1 MLGDS
6 NTMQDNLARKLETP
20 APRVTRTRAASS
32 SLSAKSVFSFIS
44 FLVLCSA
51 LLMVVVLRYAT
62 INELEK
68 DILIAKSTFEELYSE
83 NTTAK
88 VQLQGSIDLNEI
100 ERKATQ
106 ELGMVSPNQNQIVN
120 IRVSVDNQAQV
131 LSGNPKNEPNESGES
146 FMSNILSYLH

>member
-1 MLGDS
+1 
-6 NTMQDNLARKLETP
+6 MQDNLARKLNSTTTRPTP
-20 APRVTRTRAASS
+20 SKQAKPSVKP
-32 SLSAKSVFSFIS
+32 AKSVLSFTA
-44 FLVLCSA
+44 FLVFCSA

-68 DILIAKSTFEELYSE
+68 DILTAKGTYEALYSE

-100 ERKATQ
+100 ERIASE
-106 ELGMVSPNQNQIVN
+106 ELGMVTPDQTQIVN
-120 IRVSVDNQAQV
+120 IRVSVDNHAQV
-131 LSGNPKNEPNESGES
+131 LSGNIQENSETESGES

>member
-1 MLGDS
+1 
-6 NTMQDNLARKLETP
+6 MQDNLARKLNTP
-20 APRVTRTRAASS
+20 TRTLPVRQSKQSTLAG
-32 SLSAKSVFSFIS
+32 KSVFSFVS
-44 FLVLCSA
+44 FLVICSA

-68 DILIAKSTFEELYSE
+68 DILIAKNTYETLYSE

-100 ERKATQ
+100 ERIASE
-106 ELGMVSPNQNQIVN
+106 ELGMVTPDQTQIVN
-120 IRVSVDNQAQV
+120 IRVSVDNHAQV
-131 LSGNPKNEPNESGES
+131 LSGKTNKNSETDSGES

>member
-1 MLGDS
+1 
-6 NTMQDNLARKLETP
+6 MQDNLARKIETP
-20 APRVTRTRAASS
+20 ASRVSAKRESNSS
-32 SLSAKSVFSFIS
+32 ISAKSVFGFVT
-44 FLVLCSA
+44 FLVFCSA
-51 LLMVVVLRYAT
+51 LLMVVVLRFAA
-62 INELEK
+62 ISELEK
-68 DILIAKSTFEELYSE
+68 EILIAKNTFEELYSE

-106 ELGMVSPNQNQIVN
+106 ELGMVSPDQNQIVN

-131 LSGNPKNEPNESGES
+131 LSGKPKSEPSESGES

>member
-1 MLGDS
+1 
-6 NTMQDNLARKLETP
+6 MQDNLARKLNTP
-20 APRVTRTRAASS
+20 APVRRVKAPVLTTKA
-32 SLSAKSVFSFIS
+32 VFSFVS
-44 FLVLCSA
+44 FLVFCSA

-68 DILIAKSTFEELYSE
+68 SILIAKGTYEELYSA

-100 ERKATQ
+100 EKIASE
-106 ELGMVSPNQNQIVN
+106 ELGMVTPDQNQIVN
-120 IRVSVDNQAQV
+120 IRVSVDNHAQV
-131 LSGNPKNEPNESGES
+131 LSGKTENNSESEPGES

>member
-1 MLGDS
+1 
-6 NTMQDNLARKLETP
+6 MQDNLARKLETP
-20 APRVTRTRAASS
+20 ARTIPAKRSQNKAI
-32 SLSAKSVFSFIS
+32 SAKSVFSFVT
-44 FLVLCSA
+44 FLVFCSA
-51 LLMVVVLRYAT
+51 LLMVVVLRFAT

-68 DILIAKSTFEELYSE
+68 EILIAKNTFEELYSE

-106 ELGMVSPNQNQIVN
+106 ELGMVAPNQNQIVN

-131 LSGNPKNEPNESGES
+131 LSGKAKNVPSESGES

>member
-1 MLGDS
+1 
-6 NTMQDNLARKLETP
+6 MQDNLARKLNTP
-20 APRVTRTRAASS
+20 TRTLPVRQTKQAA
-32 SLSAKSVFSFIS
+32 LAGKSVFSFVS
-44 FLVLCSA
+44 FLVICSA

-68 DILIAKSTFEELYSE
+68 DILIAKNTYETLYSE

-100 ERKATQ
+100 ERIASE
-106 ELGMVSPNQNQIVN
+106 ELGMVTPDQTQIVN
-120 IRVSVDNQAQV
+120 IRVSVDNHAQV
-131 LSGNPKNEPNESGES
+131 LSGKTNKSSDTDSGES

>member
-1 MLGDS
+1 
-6 NTMQDNLARKLETP
+6 MQDNLARTLETP
-20 APRVTRTRAASS
+20 TIPVSKKRKAESS
-32 SLSAKSVFSFIS
+32 ISTKSVFSFVV
-44 FLVLCSA
+44 FLVFCSLLLMLVVWRFAHISA
-51 LLMVVVLRYAT
+51 L
-62 INELEK
+62 EK
-68 DILIAKSTFEELYSE
+68 QILIAKNQYETLYSE

-106 ELGMVSPNQNQIVN
+106 ELGMVSPNQEQIVN

-131 LSGNPKNEPNESGES
+131 LSGKPENNPSESGES

>member
-1 MLGDS
+1 
-6 NTMQDNLARKLETP
+6 MQDNLARKLDKP
-20 APRVTRTRAASS
+20 ATRVQTKRAHAPAVSS
-32 SLSAKSVFSFIS
+32 KSVFSFIS

-68 DILIAKSTFEELYSE
+68 EILIAKNTFEEMYSE

-100 ERKATQ
+100 EKIASEQ
-106 ELGMVSPNQNQIVN
+106 LGMVTPSQDQIVN

-131 LSGNPKNEPNESGES
+131 LSGKPENTSTESGES

>member
-1 MLGDS
+1 M
-6 NTMQDNLARKLETP
+6 
-20 APRVTRTRAASS
+20 
-32 SLSAKSVFSFIS
+32 SFVS

-68 DILIAKSTFEELYSE
+68 EILIAKQTYETLYSE

-88 VQLQGSIDLNEI
+88 VHLQGSIDLKEI
-100 ERKATQ
+100 EKIASEQ
-106 ELGMVSPNQNQIVN
+106 LGMVTPDQSQIVN
-120 IRVSVDNQAQV
+120 IRVSVDNHAQV
-131 LSGNPKNEPNESGES
+131 LSGKTENKKAESGES